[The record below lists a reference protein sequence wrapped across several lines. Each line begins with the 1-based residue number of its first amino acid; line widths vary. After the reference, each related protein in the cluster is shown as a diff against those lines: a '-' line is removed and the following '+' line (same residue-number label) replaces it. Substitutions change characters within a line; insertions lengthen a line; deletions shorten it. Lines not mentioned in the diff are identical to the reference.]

1 MKKIIVLISVVA
13 AAVLAC
19 TSIVMLSGCGE
30 KDYPLEIGGITFEK
44 EPENVVVLDAAAADI
59 MAYMTFDRKLAARSD
74 AVTQPELAEI
84 PSVGS
89 ETDPD
94 ITQIREKNA
103 DLVLCSERISEDAE
117 ATLRSYDIPVIKLQI
132 PNTPAEVKT
141 NYGTIAKILAGK
153 NKGAAIGRD
162 SYAKLLLSLEKQKR
176 EIEPLSGTGELSTVC
191 YLYLQDKKLEKLTS
205 GSYGNILMGYTNCV
219 NIFSAGNNDLAVSP
233 TEDTINTVVSAN
245 PDYIFCSDEA
255 TLKAIAATPS
265 MKKLNAVKGKKCWI
279 IPLEDMCRPGITA
292 GKTVATMIR
301 DIYGDNAA
309 AAAQQVTT
317 QKADTKQ
324 AATEATTAPAEDLS
338 AKYKI
343 NLNGLNLKKDQENN
357 NVKIMQKRLS
367 DLGYLKPQ
375 GNDTNITGYYGDLT
389 EAAVKAF
396 QKAHGI
402 KETGDA
408 DNATLVVMFRSDAK
422 LSPAETPTAN
432 P

>member
-30 KDYPLEIGGITFEK
+30 QDYPLEIGGFTFEK
-44 EPENVVVLDAAAADI
+44 EPENVIVLDAAAADI

-94 ITQIREKNA
+94 ITRIREKNA

-324 AATEATTAPAEDLS
+324 S
-338 AKYKI
+338 K
-343 NLNGLNLKKDQENN
+343 
-357 NVKIMQKRLS
+357 
-367 DLGYLKPQ
+367 
-375 GNDTNITGYYGDLT
+375 
-389 EAAVKAF
+389 
-396 QKAHGI
+396 
-402 KETGDA
+402 
-408 DNATLVVMFRSDAK
+408 
-422 LSPAETPTAN
+422 
-432 P
+432 